1 MRPMRRSAN
10 CPGLFGLRLTNTGSD
25 TFGNANLAATPLRLR
40 LRKLRFR
47 PKSGNPLPQI
57 TCPLRAK
64 RLIIRST
71 NRRSWEAR
79 FSGFWMYVF
88 ADNCKDVQCG
98 SKDQNNSKQRAP
110 HWNAPFPRQLNL
122 KAAPQLE
129 QNYGTH
135 LDTRVAQIAGKIA
148 HLNVRPWV

>member
-25 TFGNANLAATPLRLR
+25 TFGNANLAATPFRLR
-40 LRKLRFR
+40 LRKLRFRIRFR

-98 SKDQNNSKQRAP
+98 SKDENNSKQRAP
-110 HWNAPFPRQLNL
+110 HWNAPLSPTTQFESCSPIGAKLRD
-122 KAAPQLE
+122 P
-129 QNYGTH
+129 
-135 LDTRVAQIAGKIA
+135 
-148 HLNVRPWV
+148 P